1 MMSQFVRSI
10 FWSFFVLFVRV
21 DIVRSWGEDG
31 HIIIGMCVC
40 VCVCLCVLAL
50 GLHGKCFNY
59 SLIALTPDFF
69 ECLFCA
75 LIHSITHYLSL
86 SLSLIFRT
94 SHYDYCTAN
103 LAWNRLSSEIQHQIS
118 AVLNITN
125 ATEIEEYGSPMG
137 IVANW
142 ADRVRHYLPWSDGLH
157 FVDVRDDLI
166 EGGCHYIYNSTT
178 NSSSSSSSSL
188 CDFDYYDRDC
198 VDGNC
203 VVGAVFNYSTQLL
216 EEQQLQYDDNIGAT
230 MPSSSSSSSTRNL
243 RQRTTTKQVE
253 GKNILYQPKSMR
265 QALMFLIHFIGDIHQ
280 PLHVS
285 RSSDRG
291 GNDINVKYH
300 VPDNITLTTTDSHR
314 SSHHHSY
321 NLHSVW
327 DSAMIK
333 TALERRDYNYSHN
346 TSRLSPRTELEGS
359 LESFL
364 INHPELLKRFTSC
377 QNGSGARH
385 LECVIEWGT
394 ESWERAL
401 KYAYTKNSPWNTTA
415 SSAPGDDDN
424 TVVDVVSGDEIDEEY
439 YQSRLPIVKEQLIA
453 GGIRLAATLEDIF
466 GQNHVNNIN
475 DVENDSTIEKL
486 SSMEGIHMWSSVSSL
501 LS

>member
-1 MMSQFVRSI
+1 VGRRWAYYYRYVYVYALFLC
-10 FWSFFVLFVRV
+10 FVLFCFV
-21 DIVRSWGEDG
+21 
-31 HIIIGMCVC
+31 CVC
-40 VCVCLCVLAL
+40 VCVVV
-50 GLHGKCFNY
+50 Y
-59 SLIALTPDFF
+59 SLITYAQCINSSLILLTPNFLSPYYF
-69 ECLFCA
+69 A
-75 LIHSITHYLSL
+75 RSLIHSLTFSL
-86 SLSLIFRT
+86 SLTHISNIAL
-94 SHYDYCTAN
+94 HYCTAN

-142 ADRVRHYLPWSDGLH
+142 ADHVRHYLPWSDELH

-166 EGGCHYIYNSTT
+166 EGGCHYRYNSTT
-178 NSSSSSSSSL
+178 NGSSSSSSL

-216 EEQQLQYDDNIGAT
+216 EEQQLRYDDNIGAT
-230 MPSSSSSSSTRNL
+230 TSSSSSTRNL
-243 RQRTTTKQVE
+243 RQRTTTKQE
-253 GKNILYQPKSMR
+253 GNYILYEPKSMR
-265 QALMFLIHFIGDIHQ
+265 QALMFLIHFIGDVHQ

-300 VPDNITLTTTDSHR
+300 VPDIITSTTTEIHR

-327 DSAMIK
+327 DTAMIK
-333 TALERRDYNYSHN
+333 TALERRDYSSHN

-359 LESFL
+359 LEIFL
-364 INHPELLKRFTSC
+364 VNHPELLKRFTSC

-385 LECVIEWGT
+385 LECVIEWGN

-415 SSAPGDDDN
+415 SSAPGNDDN

-466 GQNHVNNIN
+466 GQNDFNNIN
-475 DVENDSTIEKL
+475 DVENDSSTIETL
-486 SSMEGIHMWSSVSSL
+486 SSMEGIHMWSSISSL

>member
-1 MMSQFVRSI
+1 MMSQFVRSL

-31 HIIIGMCVC
+31 HIII
-40 VCVCLCVLAL
+40 
-50 GLHGKCFNY
+50 
-59 SLIALTPDFF
+59 
-69 ECLFCA
+69 
-75 LIHSITHYLSL
+75 
-86 SLSLIFRT
+86 
-94 SHYDYCTAN
+94 AN

-230 MPSSSSSSSTRNL
+230 MPSSSSSSSSTRNL

-265 QALMFLIHFIGDIHQ
+265 QALMFLIHFIGDVHQ

-475 DVENDSTIEKL
+475 DVETDSTIEKL

>member
-1 MMSQFVRSI
+1 MGILLLVCVCFGVL
-10 FWSFFVLFVRV
+10 FCFVL
-21 DIVRSWGEDG
+21 
-31 HIIIGMCVC
+31 CVC
-40 VCVCLCVLAL
+40 VCVCVCTL
-50 GLHGKCFNY
+50 GLHGQCINS
-59 SLIALTPDFF
+59 SLISLTPDFF
-69 ECLFCA
+69 EFLFCT
-75 LIHSITHYLSL
+75 LIHSL

-94 SHYDYCTAN
+94 SHYHYCTAN

-142 ADRVRHYLPWSDGLH
+142 ADHVRHYLPWSGELH

-166 EGGCHYIYNSTT
+166 EGGCHYLYNSTT
-178 NSSSSSSSSL
+178 NSSSSSSSL

-198 VDGNC
+198 VEGNC

-216 EEQQLQYDDNIGAT
+216 EEQQLQYDDNVGAT
-230 MPSSSSSSSTRNL
+230 TSSSSSSSTSTSTSTKRNL
-243 RQRTTTKQVE
+243 RQRTTRKQE
-253 GKNILYQPKSMR
+253 GNNMLYQPKSMR
-265 QALMFLIHFIGDIHQ
+265 EALMFLIHFIGDVHQ

-300 VPDNITLTTTDSHR
+300 VPDNITSTTIEIQR

-327 DSAMIK
+327 DTAMIK
-333 TALERRDYNYSHN
+333 TALERRDYNYSHDDDQMHNN
-346 TSRLSPRTELEGS
+346 TSLRLSPRTELEGS

-364 INHPELLKRFTSC
+364 MNHPELLKRFTSC

-385 LECVIEWGT
+385 LECVIEWGN

-415 SSAPGDDDN
+415 STPGNDDN

-466 GQNHVNNIN
+466 RRNDFNNIN
-475 DVENDSTIEKL
+475 DVESDNSTIEKL
-486 SSMEGIHMWSSVSSL
+486 SSMEGIHMWSSISSL